1 MSAPLTMRAAIFDLD
16 GTLLDSMYVWHAVD
30 ERFFAERGLT
40 LTPDYA
46 KAIAGMSYRETALY
60 TKKRY
65 GLPEPWEEIV
75 QIWTRMAEREY
86 RENVRLKPGAEA
98 YLKALKARGVRL
110 AVATAM
116 PPGLFKPC
124 LEHRGIAGLFDALL
138 SVEDAGGGQIVWFA
152 SDQFLTDEFNAYSSG
167 ANQDLAINAL
177 SQLIGE
183 SQSLAIRSRS
193 LSYNYLTINEATA
206 SLLQVLMIGVF
217 PLLFLG
223 IGIYLVLRRRKMQ
236 HGAV

>member
-1 MSAPLTMRAAIFDLD
+1 MSAPLSMRAAIFDLD

-98 YLKALKARGVRL
+98 YLRALKARGVAL
-110 AVATAM
+110 PESIYTYEQLKA
-116 PPGLFKPC
+116 
-124 LEHRGIAGLFDALL
+124 ALL
-138 SVEDAGGGQIVWFA
+138 E
-152 SDQFLTDEFNAYSSG
+152 LK
-167 ANQDLAINAL
+167 
-177 SQLIGE
+177 
-183 SQSLAIRSRS
+183 
-193 LSYNYLTINEATA
+193 
-206 SLLQVLMIGVF
+206 GVD
-217 PLLFLG
+217 
-223 IGIYLVLRRRKMQ
+223 IC
-236 HGAV
+236 

>member
-1 MSAPLTMRAAIFDLD
+1 MSAPLEMRAAIFDLD

-30 ERFFAERGLT
+30 EQFFAERGLT
-40 LTPDYA
+40 LTPDYG

-65 GLPEPWEEIV
+65 GLTEPWEEIV

-116 PPGLFKPC
+116 PPGLFRPC
-124 LEHRGIAGLFDALL
+124 LEHRGIEGLFDALL
-138 SVEDAGGGQIVWFA
+138 SVEDAGGRGKLSGKVFA
-152 SDQFLTDEFNAYSSG
+152 LAAEKLGVAPADCVVFEDVYEGVAGARKAGMRAVLVYDEASAHRHGEAEALVERVIHDFTELTAELDG
-167 ANQDLAINAL
+167 A
-177 SQLIGE
+177 E
-183 SQSLAIRSRS
+183 
-193 LSYNYLTINEATA
+193 E
-206 SLLQVLMIGVF
+206 
-217 PLLFLG
+217 P
-223 IGIYLVLRRRKMQ
+223 
-236 HGAV
+236 

>member
-1 MSAPLTMRAAIFDLD
+1 MSAPLSMRAAIFDLD

-98 YLKALKARGVRL
+98 YLRALKARGVRL

-116 PPGLFKPC
+116 PPGLFGPC
-124 LEHRGIAGLFDALL
+124 LRHRGIEELFEVTL
-138 SVEDAGGGQIVWFA
+138 SVEDAGGRGKLSGKVFALAAERLGVKGEDCVVFEDVYEGVAGARKAGMRAVLVYDEASAHRHGDAAKLAERVIYSFEELLEGNDAGQGGA
-152 SDQFLTDEFNAYSSG
+152 S
-167 ANQDLAINAL
+167 
-177 SQLIGE
+177 
-183 SQSLAIRSRS
+183 
-193 LSYNYLTINEATA
+193 
-206 SLLQVLMIGVF
+206 
-217 PLLFLG
+217 
-223 IGIYLVLRRRKMQ
+223 
-236 HGAV
+236 

>member
-1 MSAPLTMRAAIFDLD
+1 
-16 GTLLDSMYVWHAVD
+16 MYVWHAVD

-98 YLKALKARGVRL
+98 YLRALKARGVRL

-116 PPGLFKPC
+116 PPGLFRPC
-124 LEHRGIAGLFDALL
+124 LEHRGIEGLFDALL
-138 SVEDAGGGQIVWFA
+138 SVEDAGGRGKLSGKVFALAAERLGVEPRDCVVFEDVYEGVAGARKAGMRAVLVYDEASAHRHGDAAKLAERVIYSFEELLEGNDAGQGGA
-152 SDQFLTDEFNAYSSG
+152 S
-167 ANQDLAINAL
+167 
-177 SQLIGE
+177 
-183 SQSLAIRSRS
+183 
-193 LSYNYLTINEATA
+193 
-206 SLLQVLMIGVF
+206 
-217 PLLFLG
+217 
-223 IGIYLVLRRRKMQ
+223 
-236 HGAV
+236 

>member
-1 MSAPLTMRAAIFDLD
+1 MSAPLSMRAAIFDLD

-65 GLPEPWEEIV
+65 GLTEPWEEIV

-98 YLKALKARGVRL
+98 YLRALKARGVRL

-116 PPGLFKPC
+116 PPGLFKQSSLP
-124 LEHRGIAGLFDALL
+124 
-138 SVEDAGGGQIVWFA
+138 SVRI
-152 SDQFLTDEFNAYSSG
+152 S
-167 ANQDLAINAL
+167 
-177 SQLIGE
+177 
-183 SQSLAIRSRS
+183 
-193 LSYNYLTINEATA
+193 
-206 SLLQVLMIGVF
+206 
-217 PLLFLG
+217 
-223 IGIYLVLRRRKMQ
+223 VLRDFYE
-236 HGAV
+236 VFL

>member
-40 LTPDYA
+40 LTPDYG

-65 GLPEPWEEIV
+65 GLTEPWEEIV

-116 PPGLFKPC
+116 PPGLFRPC
-124 LEHRGIAGLFDALL
+124 LEHRGIEGLFDALL
-138 SVEDAGGGQIVWFA
+138 SVEDAGGRGKLSGKVFA
-152 SDQFLTDEFNAYSSG
+152 LARKSWAWPPPTAWSSRTSTRAWPG
-167 ANQDLAINAL
+167 RERPACAPCWSTMKPPPTATARRKPSSSAL
-177 SQLIGE
+177 S
-183 SQSLAIRSRS
+183 
-193 LSYNYLTINEATA
+193 
-206 SLLQVLMIGVF
+206 MIL
-217 PLLFLG
+217 PN
-223 IGIYLVLRRRKMQ
+223 
-236 HGAV
+236 

>member
-1 MSAPLTMRAAIFDLD
+1 MSAPLEMRAAIFDLD

-46 KAIAGMSYRETALY
+46 KAIAGMSYRESALY

-65 GLPEPWEEIV
+65 GLAEPWEEIV
-75 QIWTRMAEREY
+75 AIWTRMAEREY

-116 PPGLFKPC
+116 PPGLFRPC
-124 LEHRGIAGLFDALL
+124 LEHRGIEGLFDALL
-138 SVEDAGGGQIVWFA
+138 SVEDAGGRGKLSGKVFA
-152 SDQFLTDEFNAYSSG
+152 
-167 ANQDLAINAL
+167 LAA
-177 SQLIGE
+177 
-183 SQSLAIRSRS
+183 
-193 LSYNYLTINEATA
+193 
-206 SLLQVLMIGVF
+206 
-217 PLLFLG
+217 
-223 IGIYLVLRRRKMQ
+223 
-236 HGAV
+236 